1 MLILVPLANAVKTVT
16 LSYRLLSTS
25 VMLTSLTFSLIQN
38 RKRENKNKFVRGT
51 KSRDNP

>member
-38 RKRENKNKFVRGT
+38 RKREKQKQVRAGNKIEG
-51 KSRDNP
+51 